1 MLQIPSL
8 SPVKSLLSG
17 YLFLSLIMVSFYGF
31 GFYSDNT
38 YFKWGPPLFF
48 FNHEITSLS
57 HFYCTLVM
65 LFFHQILNSWV
76 AETINPWIINTVQNR
91 ENNNM
96 YYSKATTLLLIN
108 LNSFY
113 NQVHLAFIVSSITSQ
128 ISFLIPLILAD
139 FITLTY
145 INWQYLSIKP
155 NIIT

>member
-1 MLQIPSL
+1 
-8 SPVKSLLSG
+8 
-17 YLFLSLIMVSFYGF
+17 
-31 GFYSDNT
+31 
-38 YFKWGPPLFF
+38 
-48 FNHEITSLS
+48 
-57 HFYCTLVM
+57 M

-96 YYSKATTLLLIN
+96 YYSKATTLILIN